1 MLIVYVRFVRCRRT
15 TLLGAVRR
23 YWLHGLPLTV
33 VVIVTT
39 GTLTVSLFL
48 FLVSLPLL
56 PVDGISAADDI
67 VGAGLDRK
75 SAFF

>member
-1 MLIVYVRFVRCRRT
+1 MLSGGSDYMVCS
-15 TLLGAVRR
+15 
-23 YWLHGLPLTV
+23 TV
-33 VVIVTT
+33 VIFM
-39 GTLTVSLFL
+39 TVGALAKSLLLFL
-48 FLVSLPLL
+48 DLLPLL

>member
-1 MLIVYVRFVRCRRT
+1 MTVGALAKS
-15 TLLGAVRR
+15 LL
-23 YWLHGLPLTV
+23 
-33 VVIVTT
+33 
-39 GTLTVSLFL
+39 LFL
-48 FLVSLPLL
+48 DLLPLL